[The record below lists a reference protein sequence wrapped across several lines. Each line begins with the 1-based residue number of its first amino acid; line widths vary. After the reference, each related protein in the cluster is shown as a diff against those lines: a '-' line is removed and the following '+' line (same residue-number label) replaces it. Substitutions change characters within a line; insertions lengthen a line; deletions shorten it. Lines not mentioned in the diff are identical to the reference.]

1 MLIDKPLRDV
11 LNAFSAPTPTPG
23 GGSAAAL
30 AGAVGASL
38 LIMVAGLPKKSRS
51 DDDRARLAEA
61 AETLEMLRGK
71 LIEFIDLDSA
81 AYDGVLSAYRLPKAS
96 PEEQERRQAAIQWS
110 LRQAIDVPL
119 DTMRACRRALS
130 MATDVARLGNR
141 SAASDIEVAIELL
154 TTSLRGGRLNVET
167 NLASLTDQG
176 AAQALRAEVGSL
188 AHGAD
193 QDADRARELL
203 HQAS

>member
-1 MLIDKPLRDV
+1 
-11 LNAFSAPTPTPG
+11 
-23 GGSAAAL
+23 
-30 AGAVGASL
+30 
-38 LIMVAGLPKKSRS
+38 
-51 DDDRARLAEA
+51 
-61 AETLEMLRGK
+61 
-71 LIEFIDLDSA
+71 
-81 AYDGVLSAYRLPKAS
+81 
-96 PEEQERRQAAIQWS
+96 
-110 LRQAIDVPL
+110 
-119 DTMRACRRALS
+119 